1 MFHRIFIN
9 IFFHIWTESREYPGI
24 FHGILSVPQNIIL
37 DVNNVMYVT
46 LYENLN

>member
-9 IFFHIWTESREYPGI
+9 IFFHIWTEYGEYPGT